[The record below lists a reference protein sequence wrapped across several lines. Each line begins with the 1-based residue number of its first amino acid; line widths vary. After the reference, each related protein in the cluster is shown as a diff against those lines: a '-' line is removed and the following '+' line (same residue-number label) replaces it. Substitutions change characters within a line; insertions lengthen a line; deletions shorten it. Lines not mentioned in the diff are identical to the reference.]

1 MTGSLVSLRR
11 IGAGL
16 LLLAILYT
24 ILWSVEAGRMRDRV
38 EGFLGT
44 AAGHAITIGGY
55 QLSIG
60 GFPLWLEADFN
71 TLSIDGLPYAETL
84 RLDAPALVV
93 RARPWRPGAWQF
105 AAPGGFTLVDRQAN
119 GLTVKAAR
127 ARGRAGLNTGEP
139 AGLELAL
146 ESYDLSLIHGS
157 TAATAGHG
165 FLQVIVPDQQPE
177 DRTGPSLSFA
187 LAIDGAQLP
196 QGLDLPD
203 RVVSH
208 AGIAGVVEGLMPP
221 PPLAPAL
228 TAWRAAGGSIELRDL
243 ALHWGNVEL
252 SGDGTVTL
260 DANLQPAVALSGR
273 IRGWEGLIAD
283 FVQAGLLTPE
293 IAKYYQLGLGL
304 LTRTADDGKSELKA
318 PITVQNQ
325 ELSLGP
331 AKIAKLPAIDW
342 Q

>member
-1 MTGSLVSLRR
+1 MTRSLASLYR

-24 ILWSVEAGRMRDRV
+24 IIWSVEAGRMRDRV
-38 EGFLGT
+38 EGFLST
-44 AAGHAITIGGY
+44 AAGHAITIGSY
-55 QLSIG
+55 QLSIS
-60 GFPLWLEADFN
+60 GFPLWLETDF
-71 TLSIDGLPYAETL
+71 TGLSVDGLPYAETL
-84 RLDAPALVV
+84 HVDAPTLIV

-105 AAPGGFTLVDRQAN
+105 AAPGGFTLVDRQAD

-127 ARGRAGLNTGEP
+127 AHGRAGLNTGEP
-139 AGLELAL
+139 AGLVLAL
-146 ESYDLSLIHGS
+146 ESNDLSLVRGANS
-157 TAATAGHG
+157 ATAGHG
-165 FLQVIVPDQQPE
+165 FLQFIVPDQPPE

-196 QGLDLPD
+196 HRPDLPD

-208 AGIAGVVEGLMPP
+208 AGIAGVVEGPIP
-221 PPLAPAL
+221 APPLVPAL
-228 TAWRAAGGSIELRDL
+228 TAWRAAGGSIELREL

-260 DANLQPAVALSGR
+260 DADLQPAAALSGR
-273 IRGWEGLIAD
+273 IRGWEELLAD
-283 FVQAGLLTPE
+283 FVKAGLLTPE

-318 PITVQNQ
+318 PITVQNR

>member
-1 MTGSLVSLRR
+1 MTRSFASLRR

-24 ILWSVEAGRMRDRV
+24 IIWSVEAGRMRDRV
-38 EGFLGT
+38 EGFLSTG
-44 AAGHAITIGGY
+44 AGHAITIGSY

-71 TLSIDGLPYAETL
+71 ALSVDGLPYAETL
-84 RLDAPALVV
+84 RLDAPTLVV

-105 AAPGGFTLVDRQAN
+105 VAPGGFTLVDRQKDGPTITA
-119 GLTVKAAR
+119 TR
-127 ARGRAGLNTGEP
+127 ARGRAGRNTGEP
-139 AGLELAL
+139 DGLVLAL
-146 ESYDLSLIHGS
+146 ESYDLSLTDGGTS
-157 TAATAGHG
+157 ATAGHG
-165 FLQVIVPDQQPE
+165 FLQFIVPDKPPE

-196 QGLDLPD
+196 PGLALPD

-208 AGIAGVVEGLMPP
+208 AGIAGVVEGLVPA
-221 PPLAPAL
+221 PPLVPAL
-228 TAWRAAGGSIELRDL
+228 TAWRAAGGSIELREL

-260 DANLQPAVALSGR
+260 DANLQPALALSAR
-273 IRGWEGLIAD
+273 IRGWEGLIED

-293 IAKYYQLGLGL
+293 IAKYYRLGLGL